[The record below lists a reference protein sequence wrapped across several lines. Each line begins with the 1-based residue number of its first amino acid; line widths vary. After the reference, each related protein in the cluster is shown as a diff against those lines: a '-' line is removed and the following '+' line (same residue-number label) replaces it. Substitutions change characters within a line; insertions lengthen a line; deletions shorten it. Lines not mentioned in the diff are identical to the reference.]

1 MHLPGDRQRV
11 REFAVITALDLLRHR
26 LLERDDAVMIAPA
39 TARRV
44 WETLEPLHA
53 SVYFAPEPAEAFA
66 KLGLKGF
73 WMGYVAS
80 RAAPMGPVGP
90 AVVEATFAR
99 LPPVADPARAARRV
113 EPGPTRGDHRRRG
126 SRRPAAPSSACSTAR
141 RPVARSRWWA
151 TCCSTRW
158 SGPTRWDD
166 PIFAAHL
173 ALDRPEDPTG
183 RVWHAATVFREHRGD
198 GHVAALTAEGVNGC
212 ASHVL
217 AVGRGVTDRST
228 QQGARRWSDEEWAD
242 AVEGLHRRGLV
253 NEDGSLT
260 VHGHDLV
267 VHIEAVTDRR
277 SAEALEPLGDG
288 ADATPLRGR
297 ARWPGGP
304 WPTAR
309 SRSPTRWGTPNPP
322 GCDREPVRLFVA
334 VRPPPEVIEVVA
346 ALPRPRAP
354 RRPVDAAA
362 TSGT

>member
-1 MHLPGDRQRV
+1 
-11 REFAVITALDLLRHR
+11 
-26 LLERDDAVMIAPA
+26 MIAPA

-90 AVVEATFAR
+90 AVVEATFAGFHPSLIRRALPDAWSLAPPEEIIETRFEAASRALIR
-99 LPPVADPARAARRV
+99 LLDGPPSCGEVEVVGDLLLDALERADPVGR
-113 EPGPTRGDHRRRG
+113 
-126 SRRPAAPSSACSTAR
+126 
-141 RPVARSRWWA
+141 
-151 TCCSTRW
+151 
-158 SGPTRWDD
+158 

-183 RVWHAATVFREHRGD
+183 RGVARGHRVPRAPRRRARRRADRRGRERVRVARPGGRARRDRPQHPAGRSTLVRRG
-198 GHVAALTAEGVNGC
+198 
-212 ASHVL
+212 
-217 AVGRGVTDRST
+217 VGRRRSRACT
-228 QQGARRWSDEEWAD
+228 
-242 AVEGLHRRGLV
+242 RRGLV

-288 ADATPLRGR
+288 ADALLSAAVPMARR
-297 ARWPGGP
+297 ALANGAVPF
-304 WPTAR
+304 
-309 SRSPTRWGTPNPP
+309 PNPMGYAQP
-322 GCDREPVRLFVA
+322 AWV
-334 VRPPPEVIEVVA
+334 
-346 ALPRPRAP
+346 
-354 RRPVDAAA
+354 
-362 TSGT
+362 